1 MTKFARAF
9 FLAGAIL
16 GCYAFGT
23 YLDYQASTPCDPR
36 VVDAMWPYIF
46 DNPTNPHGMGIQHK
60 KSMDAVVRAR
70 RQIASLIRAKPEEIF
85 FTSGATESNNLAIQG
100 IAKAYAR
107 KGHHI
112 IVCVTEHKSVLEA
125 ARHLEG
131 FIVTYLPVKPNGV
144 LDVKQLVKAIRSDTI
159 LVSIMAANNEIGVI
173 QPFDEIG
180 RICRKREI
188 IFHCDASQAA
198 GKIHLNVKNIDA
210 LTVSG
215 HKIYAP
221 KGIGALY
228 IRKGVKIV
236 PLFWG
241 GGQQLGV
248 RSGTLP
254 VPLCVALGEA
264 CAICEKSMNREA
276 KKISFLQKRLLKG
289 IIKLVP
295 NATLNGDHIKRIPG
309 NISISLGNIDTGEV
323 VRLMSNFAISVA
335 SSCYGQGHTSH
346 VLQALHASSRNT
358 LRVGIGRFTDESD
371 IDLFLQDLARAL
383 RQLKKTSFQQNYELL
398 SGY

>member
-1 MTKFARAF
+1 
-9 FLAGAIL
+9 
-16 GCYAFGT
+16 
-23 YLDYQASTPCDPR
+23 
-36 VVDAMWPYIF
+36 MWPYIF